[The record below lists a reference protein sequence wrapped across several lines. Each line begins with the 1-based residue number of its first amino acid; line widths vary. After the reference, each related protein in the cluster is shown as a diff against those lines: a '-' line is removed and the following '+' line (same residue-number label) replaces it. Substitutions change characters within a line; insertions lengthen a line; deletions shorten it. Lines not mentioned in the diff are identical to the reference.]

1 MAARDHKQTTLFP
14 GPRQEV
20 ECWRMYTY
28 DVWGNARDGFEV
40 NNVFRTNHVV
50 EIPETAS
57 LREILNI
64 LKEAGLVRRDV
75 RPSQIRIDDGTD
87 DLLDV
92 EWASNGEPQFR
103 LEREDC
109 RERQSGY
116 WNASRRR
123 GR

>member
-40 NNVFRTNHVV
+40 NNVFRTGHVI
-50 EIPETAS
+50 EIPVREGRGGVGAS
-57 LREILNI
+57 DRDILNI
-64 LKEAGLVRRDV
+64 LKEAGLVRQDV
-75 RPSQIRIDDGTD
+75 RPSQVRIDGD
-87 DLLDV
+87 DEILEV

-109 RERQSGY
+109 R
-116 WNASRRR
+116 